1 MTLRIACV
9 VLLLGLAV
17 GAPLAGASG
26 SAELTR
32 RGGPRL
38 TSSKRGPILS
48 GRRLAPGDRRSGVV
62 TITNSGA
69 RAGTFRLR
77 GVVRGSRQFARHL
90 RLVVRERTRGRKRVV
105 YSGTLAGLSLV
116 RLGWIR
122 AGQGRTFEFTVSL
135 RVTAPNALQGLRTRT
150 DFTWTAVQAS

>member
-1 MTLRIACV
+1 MTLRIASV
-9 VLLLGLAV
+9 VLLIAFAV

-26 SAELTR
+26 SAELTV

-38 TSSKRGPILS
+38 TSSKRGAILS
-48 GRRLAPGDRRSGVV
+48 GRRLAPGDRRAGVV
-62 TITNSGA
+62 TITNTGT

-77 GVVRGSRQFARHL
+77 GVVRGSKQLARHL
-90 RLVVRERTRGRKRVV
+90 RLTVRERTRGRKRVV
-105 YSGTLAGLSLV
+105 YSGTLAGLRQV
-116 RLGWIR
+116 RLGRIR
-122 AGQGRTFEFTVSL
+122 AGQARRFEFTVSL

>member
-1 MTLRIACV
+1 MTLRIASV
-9 VLLLGLAV
+9 VLLLALAV
-17 GAPLAGASG
+17 GAPLADVSG

-38 TSSKRGPILS
+38 ISSKRGAILS
-48 GRRLAPGDRRSGVV
+48 GRRLGPGDKRSGVV
-62 TITNSGA
+62 TITNAGA

-77 GVVRGSRQFARHL
+77 GVVRGSKQLARHL
-90 RLVVRERTRGRKRVV
+90 RLTVRERTRGRKRVV
-105 YSGTLAGLSLV
+105 YSGTLAGLRLV
-116 RLGWIR
+116 RLGRIR